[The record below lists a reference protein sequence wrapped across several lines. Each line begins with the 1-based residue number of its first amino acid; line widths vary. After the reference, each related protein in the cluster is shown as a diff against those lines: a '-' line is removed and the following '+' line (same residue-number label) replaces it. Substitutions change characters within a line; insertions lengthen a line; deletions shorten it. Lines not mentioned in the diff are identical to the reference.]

1 MARPK
6 KPDPAAP
13 YQPLRAAAEIT
24 GLSLYYI
31 RNGVTSGTI
40 PAIRMGRDWRV
51 NMPAF
56 LAQLEAASKEG
67 RA

>member
-6 KPDPAAP
+6 RPDPAAP
-13 YQPLRAAAEIT
+13 YQPLRAAAELT

-31 RNGVTSGTI
+31 RNGVTAGTI

-56 LAQLEAASKEG
+56 MVQLEAESMEG
-67 RA
+67 KT